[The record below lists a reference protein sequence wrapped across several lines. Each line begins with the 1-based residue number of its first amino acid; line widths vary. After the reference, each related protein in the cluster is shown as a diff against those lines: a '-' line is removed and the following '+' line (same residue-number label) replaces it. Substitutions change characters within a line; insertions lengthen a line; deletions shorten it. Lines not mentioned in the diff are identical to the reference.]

1 MSSNVINGSYI
12 ISPRLSKG
20 HKFLVSHTHYW
31 FSFLTNNFTNRIL
44 SCVFCK
50 FRSFLKFQW
59 PTRGYYC
66 THFVS
71 SVIYPRIELFISIP
85 MTKSS
90 SCFVTA
96 NRLDITS
103 RFIKEHSFNYW
114 ILVKYIFS

>member
-1 MSSNVINGSYI
+1 MSSNVINRSYI

-20 HKFLVSHTHYW
+20 HKLFISHTHYW
-31 FSFLTNNFTNRIL
+31 FSLLTNNLADWIL
-44 SCVFCK
+44 SSIADKLC
-50 FRSFLKFQW
+50 SILKLKR
-59 PTRGYYC
+59 PTRGHYC

-71 SVIYPRIELFISIP
+71 SVIYSRIELFISIT

-96 NRLDITS
+96 NRLDITN